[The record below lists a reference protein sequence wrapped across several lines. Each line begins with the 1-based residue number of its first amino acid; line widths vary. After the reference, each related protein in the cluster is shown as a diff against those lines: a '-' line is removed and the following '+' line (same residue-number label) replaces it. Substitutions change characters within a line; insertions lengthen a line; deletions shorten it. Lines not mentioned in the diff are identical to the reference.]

1 MNADPSHVESAS
13 AEAAPAAST
22 GPSPPKSA
30 GSAFEVF
37 RVFLGLGLT
46 SFGGPMAH
54 IAYFRAAFVE
64 RRGWIDAAGFAQLLA
79 LCQFLPGP
87 ASSQLGFAIG
97 LQRAGLAGA
106 LAAFVA
112 FTAPSALLLFALA
125 AVAPMLQGLWWE
137 ALLQGL
143 KLVAVCA
150 VAHALLGMARS
161 LCRGAVQAVIAI
173 AAAVLLLLTASAGLQ
188 VVAIAVG
195 AVLGAVLLHTQRA
208 EPLASVELNSAP
220 SPSPRPALLW
230 LLAFALL
237 LLLSLLP
244 VLSSEGVAGLAAAFY
259 RVGALVFGGGH
270 VVLPLLQEALVAPGW
285 LSREQFLAG
294 YGAAQVVPGPMFS
307 LAAFLGAGVDTGG
320 PAWLGALIALLAVF
334 LPGFLLLLAVLPFWQ
349 RLQMDA
355 GARAALA
362 GVNAAVVGLLAAA
375 FVDPVLMEGVRSPL
389 DVLIAAVGFAVL
401 QWSRRSP
408 LWMVAWCVGCCL
420 ALVGWGG

>member
-1 MNADPSHVESAS
+1 MNPDPSLLERAR
-13 AEAAPAAST
+13 AEAASAASLD
-22 GPSPPKSA
+22 PRPPGFA
-30 GSAFEVF
+30 GGAFEVF

-125 AVAPMLQGLWWE
+125 ALAPMLQGPWWE

-161 LCRGAVQAVIAI
+161 LCRGVVQAMIAL
-173 AAAVLLLLTASAGLQ
+173 AAAAPLMLTASAGLQ
-188 VVAIAVG
+188 LVAIAAG
-195 AVLGAVLLHTQRA
+195 AALGAVLLRTQRV
-208 EPLASVELNSAP
+208 EPPVSVELNSVLKP
-220 SPSPRPALLW
+220 SHRPALLW

-244 VLSSEGVAGLAAAFY
+244 SLSSEGVAGLAAAFY

-270 VVLPLLQEALVAPGW
+270 VVLPLLQEAVVTPGW
-285 LSREQFLAG
+285 LGREQFLAG

-307 LAAFLGAGVDTGG
+307 LAAFLGAGVDTGA
-320 PAWLGALIALLAVF
+320 PAWLGALVAVAAVF

-349 RLQMDA
+349 RLQVHA

-362 GVNAAVVGLLAAA
+362 GVNAAVVGLLGAA
-375 FVDPVLMEGVRSPL
+375 FVDPVLLEGVRNL
-389 DVLIAAVGFAVL
+389 AHGLIALAGFALL
-401 QWSRRSP
+401 QWSGRSP
-408 LWMVAWCVGCCL
+408 LWMVVWCVGCSV
-420 ALVGWGG
+420 AWAGWGG